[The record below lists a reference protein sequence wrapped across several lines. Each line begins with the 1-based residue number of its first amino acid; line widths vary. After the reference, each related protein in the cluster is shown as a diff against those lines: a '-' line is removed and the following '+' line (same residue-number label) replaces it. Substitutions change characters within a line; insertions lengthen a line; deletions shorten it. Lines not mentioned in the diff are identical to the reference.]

1 MSGWAMSERADH
13 TGPDQTAG
21 MVARYREPL
30 MRYFT
35 RRGFGPPICEDLAH
49 DTFLKL
55 FALKGSEHV
64 DNAEAYLFHTAG
76 SVLNDY
82 LRKQKVRRTHQGMVQ
97 RIYASWFVGESP
109 EHVLEGKQTFA
120 LFEKALG
127 ELKPRI
133 RDIFLLS
140 RVEGLTYTQIAVRL
154 GVSVRTVE
162 DDMARAVAHF
172 VKRLRV
178 PQ

>member
-1 MSGWAMSERADH
+1 MTEPADH
-13 TGPDQTAG
+13 PAPDHTAG
-21 MVARYREPL
+21 LVARYREPL

-35 RRGFGPPICEDLAH
+35 RKGFGLPICEDLAH
-49 DTFLKL
+49 DTFLKM

-64 DNAEAYLFHTAG
+64 DNAEAYLFQTAG

-82 LRKQKVRRTHQGMVQ
+82 LRIQKVRRTHQGMVQ
-97 RIYASWFVGESP
+97 RIYSSWFVAESP

-127 ELKPRI
+127 ELKPRV
-133 RDIFLLS
+133 RDVFLLS

-172 VKRLRV
+172 VKRLRD